1 MQDRTL
7 VTRKDAQW
15 LILREAGYEFTGGAM
30 PSIFLTEG
38 EAAPIIERNASWKGL
53 RGKDK
58 KGTRVIVG
66 REWVRKFLLTKVE
79 KEVDSLLKD
88 GTL

>member
-7 VTRKDAQW
+7 LTRKDAPW

-58 KGTRVIVG
+58 KEPGSSSAG
-66 REWVRKFLLTKVE
+66 SGFE
-79 KEVDSLLKD
+79 SSS
-88 GTL
+88 